1 MATLA
6 WAFVTAHETQ
16 DTSLRTRKAG
26 DTRAALIRAAE
37 ELFAAKG
44 VDGVS
49 LNEIKR
55 AAGQRNAMALQ
66 YHFGDRAGL
75 LRAVLDKH
83 LPAVDARR
91 EVLLQLYEDSG
102 GGAVGEDGSA
112 GADSG
117 AGAAG
122 ALRSLAAAL
131 VLPAAAKL
139 TDPDG
144 GRAFLQIVAELL
156 NRPEPLV
163 EAVVTDGSS
172 IHPWRRLVEPLL
184 APESTAVFHTRFTAM
199 RFCHA
204 ELAARA
210 AARPRRD
217 DRLFTS
223 RLVDLVTALL
233 AAPVSEQTARL
244 LHERDGRRRER
255 RASAR

>member
-1 MATLA
+1 M
-6 WAFVTAHETQ
+6 TAHETGA
-16 DTSLRTRKAG
+16 TASPRGRKAS
-26 DTRAALIRAAE
+26 DTRGTLIRAAE
-37 ELFAAKG
+37 QLFAVKG

-83 LPAVDARR
+83 LPAVDAGR
-91 EVLLQLYEDSG
+91 EALLQQYEDSG
-102 GGAVGEDGSA
+102 T
-112 GADSG
+112 AD
-117 AGAAG
+117 
-122 ALRSLAAAL
+122 LRSLATAL

-139 TDPDG
+139 ADPDG
-144 GRAFLQIVAELL
+144 GREFLQIVAELL

-163 EAVVTDGSS
+163 EVVVTEGSS
-172 IHPWRRLVEPLL
+172 IYPWRRLVEPLL
-184 APESTAVFHTRFTAM
+184 APESTAVLHTRFTAM

-233 AAPVSEQTARL
+233 AAPVSDQTARL
-244 LHERDGRRRER
+244 LQGRDRKDQAEQSTPTRRPVRP
-255 RASAR
+255 AS

>member
-1 MATLA
+1 M
-6 WAFVTAHETQ
+6 TAHETQ
-16 DTSLRTRKAG
+16 ATAPRSRNAG
-26 DTRAALIRAAE
+26 DTRGTLIRAAE
-37 ELFAAKG
+37 RLFAAKG
-44 VDGVS
+44 VDGAS

-91 EVLLQLYEDSG
+91 EVLLQQYEDGVGDDGDDGSG
-102 GGAVGEDGSA
+102 SGAVE
-112 GADSG
+112 
-117 AGAAG
+117 
-122 ALRSLAAAL
+122 LRPLAVAL

-139 TDPDG
+139 ADPDG
-144 GRAFLQIVAELL
+144 GREFLQIVAELL

-163 EAVVTDGSS
+163 EVVVTKGSS
-172 IHPWRRLVEPLL
+172 IYPWRRLLEPLL

-244 LHERDGRRRER
+244 LHERDRSSRSGR
-255 RASAR
+255 

>member
-1 MATLA
+1 M
-6 WAFVTAHETQ
+6 TAHETQ
-16 DTSLRTRKAG
+16 ATSPRGRKAG
-26 DTRAALIRAAE
+26 DTRGTLIRAAE
-37 ELFAAKG
+37 QLFAAKG

-83 LPAVDARR
+83 LPAVDAGR
-91 EVLLQLYEDSG
+91 EVLLRQYEDSG
-102 GGAVGEDGSA
+102 I
-112 GADSG
+112 AD
-117 AGAAG
+117 
-122 ALRSLAAAL
+122 LRSLATAL

-139 TDPDG
+139 ADPDG
-144 GRAFLQIVAELL
+144 GREFLQIVAELL

-163 EAVVTDGSS
+163 EVVVTEGSS
-172 IHPWRRLVEPLL
+172 IYPWRRLVEPLL
-184 APESTAVFHTRFTAM
+184 VPESTAVLHTRFTAM

-244 LHERDGRRRER
+244 LRERDRKDRSEHPAPTR
-255 RASAR
+255 

>member
-1 MATLA
+1 M
-6 WAFVTAHETQ
+6 TAHETQ
-16 DTSLRTRKAG
+16 ATSPRSRKGG

-37 ELFAAKG
+37 LLFAAKG
-44 VDGVS
+44 VDGAS

-55 AAGQRNAMALQ
+55 SAGQRNAMALQ

-83 LPAVDARR
+83 LPAVDAGR
-91 EVLLQLYEDSG
+91 EVLLQQYEDSG
-102 GGAVGEDGSA
+102 A
-112 GADSG
+112 AD
-117 AGAAG
+117 
-122 ALRSLAAAL
+122 LPSLAEAL

-139 TDPDG
+139 ADPDG
-144 GRAFLQIVAELL
+144 GREFLQIVAELL
-156 NRPEPLV
+156 NRPEPVV
-163 EAVVTDGSS
+163 EVVVRPGSS

-184 APESTAVFHTRFTAM
+184 TPESTAVFHTRFTAM

-210 AARPRRD
+210 ALRPRRD

-223 RLVDLVTALL
+223 RLVDLVTAVL

-244 LHERDGRRRER
+244 LDERNRRSGTGRQ
-255 RASAR
+255 ASSS

>member
-1 MATLA
+1 M
-6 WAFVTAHETQ
+6 TAHETQ
-16 DTSLRTRKAG
+16 ATSPGSRKAG
-26 DTRAALIRAAE
+26 DTRGTLIRAAE
-37 ELFAAKG
+37 RLFATKG
-44 VDGVS
+44 VDGAS

-91 EVLLQLYEDSG
+91 EVLLQQYEDG
-102 GGAVGEDGSA
+102 GGDGS
-112 GADSG
+112 GDVG
-117 AGAAG
+117 
-122 ALRSLAAAL
+122 LRSLAAAL

-139 TDPDG
+139 ADPDG
-144 GRAFLQIVAELL
+144 GREFLQIVAELL

-163 EAVVTDGSS
+163 EVVVTQGSS
-172 IHPWRRLVEPLL
+172 VYPWRRLLEPLL
-184 APESTAVFHTRFTAM
+184 TPESTTVFHTRFTAM

-210 AARPRRD
+210 AARPRED

-244 LHERDGRRRER
+244 LRERDRKGRPEQ
-255 RASAR
+255 

>member
-1 MATLA
+1 M
-6 WAFVTAHETQ
+6 TAHETQ
-16 DTSLRTRKAG
+16 ATAPRSRNAG
-26 DTRAALIRAAE
+26 DTRGTLIRAAE
-37 ELFAAKG
+37 RLFAAKG
-44 VDGVS
+44 VDGAS

-91 EVLLQLYEDSG
+91 EVLLQQYEDGVGGDGDDGSG
-102 GGAVGEDGSA
+102 SGSGAVE
-112 GADSG
+112 
-117 AGAAG
+117 
-122 ALRSLAAAL
+122 LRPLAVAL

-139 TDPDG
+139 ADPDG
-144 GRAFLQIVAELL
+144 GREFLQIVAELL

-163 EAVVTDGSS
+163 EVVVTKGSS
-172 IHPWRRLVEPLL
+172 IYPWRRLLEPLL

-244 LHERDGRRRER
+244 LHERDRSSRSGR
-255 RASAR
+255 

>member
-1 MATLA
+1 M
-6 WAFVTAHETQ
+6 TAQEMPEQ
-16 DTSLRTRKAG
+16 AAPPRSRGPR
-26 DTRAALIRAAE
+26 DTRGKLIRAAE
-37 ELFAAKG
+37 QLFAARG
-44 VDGVS
+44 IDGVS
-49 LNEIKR
+49 LSEIKR

-75 LRAVLDKH
+75 LRAILDKH

-91 EVLLQLYEDSG
+91 EVLLQQYEDSG
-102 GGAVGEDGSA
+102 T
-112 GADSG
+112 AD
-117 AGAAG
+117 
-122 ALRSLAAAL
+122 LRSLAAAL

-139 TDPDG
+139 ADPDG
-144 GRAFLQIVAELL
+144 GREFLQIVAELL

-163 EAVVTDGSS
+163 EVVVTKGSS
-172 IHPWRRLVEPLL
+172 IFAWRRLVEPLL
-184 APESTAVFHTRFTAM
+184 AIESTTVLHTRFTTM

-233 AAPVSEQTARL
+233 ATPVSEQTARL
-244 LHERDGRRRER
+244 LHERGPKGQTRQQ
-255 RASAR
+255 ASAR

>member
-1 MATLA
+1 MMTLR
-6 WAFVTAHETQ
+6 WAPVTAHETPEPA
-16 DTSLRTRKAG
+16 TPPRSRKPR
-26 DTRAALIRAAE
+26 DTRGTLIRAAE
-37 ELFAAKG
+37 QLFAAKG

-49 LNEIKR
+49 LSEIKR
-55 AAGQRNAMALQ
+55 AADQRNAMALQ

-91 EVLLQLYEDSG
+91 EVLLQQYEDSG
-102 GGAVGEDGSA
+102 TVD
-112 GADSG
+112 
-117 AGAAG
+117 
-122 ALRSLAAAL
+122 LRSLAAAL

-139 TDPDG
+139 ADPDG
-144 GRAFLQIVAELL
+144 GREFLQIVAELL

-163 EAVVTDGSS
+163 ELVVPNEGSS
-172 IHPWRRLVEPLL
+172 IYAWRRLVEPLL
-184 APESTAVFHTRFTAM
+184 RPESTTVLHTRFTAL

-244 LHERDGRRRER
+244 LQERDLKDRTGQQ
-255 RASAR
+255 APAR

>member
-1 MATLA
+1 MTAQETPDQATSPRS
-6 WAFVTAHETQ
+6 Q
-16 DTSLRTRKAG
+16 RPR
-26 DTRAALIRAAE
+26 DTRGTLIRAAE
-37 ELFAAKG
+37 RLFAAKG

-49 LNEIKR
+49 LSEIKR

-83 LPAVDARR
+83 LPAVDAGR
-91 EVLLQLYEDSG
+91 EVLLQQYEDSG
-102 GGAVGEDGSA
+102 SA
-112 GADSG
+112 D
-117 AGAAG
+117 
-122 ALRSLAAAL
+122 LRSLAGAL

-139 TDPDG
+139 GDPDG
-144 GRAFLQIVAELL
+144 GREFLQIVAELL

-163 EAVVTDGSS
+163 ELVVTEGSS
-172 IHPWRRLVEPLL
+172 IYPWRRLVEALL
-184 APESTAVFHTRFTAM
+184 PPESTMVLHTRFTAM

-204 ELAARA
+204 ELATRA

-244 LHERDGRRRER
+244 LHERDRRDQTGQK
-255 RASAR
+255 APAR

>member
-1 MATLA
+1 M
-6 WAFVTAHETQ
+6 TAHETQ
-16 DTSLRTRKAG
+16 ATSPRSRNAG
-26 DTRAALIRAAE
+26 DTRGTLIRAAE
-37 ELFAAKG
+37 RLFAAKG
-44 VDGVS
+44 VDGAS

-55 AAGQRNAMALQ
+55 AAGQRNAMVLQ

-91 EVLLQLYEDSG
+91 DVLLQQYEDGVGGDGDGDDGSG
-102 GGAVGEDGSA
+102 SGAVE
-112 GADSG
+112 
-117 AGAAG
+117 
-122 ALRSLAAAL
+122 LRPLAVAL

-139 TDPDG
+139 ADLDG
-144 GRAFLQIVAELL
+144 GREFLQIVAELL

-163 EAVVTDGSS
+163 EVVVTKGSS
-172 IHPWRRLVEPLL
+172 IYPWRRLLEPLL

-244 LHERDGRRRER
+244 LHERDRSSRSGR
-255 RASAR
+255 

>member
-1 MATLA
+1 M
-6 WAFVTAHETQ
+6 TAHETQ
-16 DTSLRTRKAG
+16 ASSPGSRKAG
-26 DTRAALIRAAE
+26 DTRATLIRAAE
-37 ELFAAKG
+37 RLFAAKG
-44 VDGVS
+44 VDGAS

-91 EVLLQLYEDSG
+91 EVLLQQYED
-102 GGAVGEDGSA
+102 GGA
-112 GADSG
+112 AD
-117 AGAAG
+117 
-122 ALRSLAAAL
+122 LRSLAAAL
-131 VLPAAAKL
+131 VLPAATKL
-139 TDPDG
+139 ADPDG
-144 GRAFLQIVAELL
+144 GREFLQIVAELL

-163 EAVVTDGSS
+163 EVVVTEGSS
-172 IHPWRRLVEPLL
+172 IYPWRRLVEPLL
-184 APESTAVFHTRFTAM
+184 VPESTTVFHTRFTAM

-210 AARPRRD
+210 AGRPRRD

-233 AAPVSEQTARL
+233 AAPVSEQTGRL
-244 LHERDGRRRER
+244 LHERNSKGRFGQQVSTR
-255 RASAR
+255 

>member
-1 MATLA
+1 M
-6 WAFVTAHETQ
+6 TAHETQ
-16 DTSLRTRKAG
+16 ATSPRSRKAG
-26 DTRAALIRAAE
+26 DTRGTLIRAAE
-37 ELFAAKG
+37 RLFAVKG
-44 VDGVS
+44 VDGAS

-83 LPAVDARR
+83 LPAVDTRR
-91 EVLLQLYEDSG
+91 EVLLQQYEDSG
-102 GGAVGEDGSA
+102 DSDSDS
-112 GADSG
+112 DSG
-117 AGAAG
+117 SGGDAD
-122 ALRSLAAAL
+122 LRSLAAAL

-139 TDPDG
+139 ADPDG
-144 GRAFLQIVAELL
+144 GREFLQIVAELL

-163 EAVVTDGSS
+163 EVVVTEESS
-172 IHPWRRLVEPLL
+172 IYPWRRLLEPLL
-184 APESTAVFHTRFTAM
+184 TSESTAVFHTRFTAM

-210 AARPRRD
+210 AARPRED

-244 LHERDGRRRER
+244 LRER
-255 RASAR
+255 NRTSTARAGRTSAARTRP

>member
-1 MATLA
+1 M
-6 WAFVTAHETQ
+6 
-16 DTSLRTRKAG
+16 
-26 DTRAALIRAAE
+26 
-37 ELFAAKG
+37 KG
-44 VDGVS
+44 VDGAS

-91 EVLLQLYEDSG
+91 EVLLQQYEDSG
-102 GGAVGEDGSA
+102 DS
-112 GADSG
+112 DSG
-117 AGAAG
+117 SGGDAD
-122 ALRSLAAAL
+122 LRSLAAAL

-139 TDPDG
+139 ADPDG
-144 GRAFLQIVAELL
+144 GREFLQIVAELL

-163 EAVVTDGSS
+163 EVVVTEESS
-172 IHPWRRLVEPLL
+172 IYPWRRLLEPLL
-184 APESTAVFHTRFTAM
+184 TSESTAVFHTRFTAM

-210 AARPRRD
+210 AARPRED

-244 LHERDGRRRER
+244 LRER
-255 RASAR
+255 NRTSTARAGRTSAARTRP

>member
-1 MATLA
+1 M
-6 WAFVTAHETQ
+6 TAHETQ
-16 DTSLRTRKAG
+16 ATSPRSRKAG
-26 DTRAALIRAAE
+26 DTRGTLIRAAE
-37 ELFAAKG
+37 RLFAVKG
-44 VDGVS
+44 VDGAS

-91 EVLLQLYEDSG
+91 EVLLQQYEDSG
-102 GGAVGEDGSA
+102 DSDRGSGGD
-112 GADSG
+112 AD
-117 AGAAG
+117 
-122 ALRSLAAAL
+122 LRSLAAAL

-139 TDPDG
+139 ADPDG
-144 GRAFLQIVAELL
+144 GREFLQIVAELL

-163 EAVVTDGSS
+163 EVVVTEESS
-172 IHPWRRLVEPLL
+172 IYPWRRLLEPLL
-184 APESTAVFHTRFTAM
+184 TSESTAVFHTRFTAM

-210 AARPRRD
+210 AARPRED

-244 LHERDGRRRER
+244 LRER
-255 RASAR
+255 NRTSTARAGRTSAARTRP

>member
-1 MATLA
+1 MTAQETPAT
-6 WAFVTAHETQ
+6 
-16 DTSLRTRKAG
+16 SPRSRKG
-26 DTRAALIRAAE
+26 DDTRAALIRAAE
-37 ELFAAKG
+37 RLFAAKG
-44 VDGVS
+44 VDGAS

-55 AAGQRNAMALQ
+55 SAGQRNAMALQ

-91 EVLLQLYEDSG
+91 EVLLQQYEDSG
-102 GGAVGEDGSA
+102 A
-112 GADSG
+112 AD
-117 AGAAG
+117 
-122 ALRSLAAAL
+122 LRSLAGAL

-139 TDPDG
+139 ADRDG
-144 GRAFLQIVAELL
+144 GREFLQIVAELL

-163 EAVVTDGSS
+163 EVVVTEGSS
-172 IHPWRRLVEPLL
+172 IYPWRRLVEPLL

-210 AARPRRD
+210 AGRPRRD

-223 RLVDLVTALL
+223 RLVDLVTAVL
-233 AAPVSEQTARL
+233 ATPVSGQTARL
-244 LHERDGRRRER
+244 LRERDREGGRTGR
-255 RASAR
+255 RASTP

>member
-1 MATLA
+1 M
-6 WAFVTAHETQ
+6 TAHETQ
-16 DTSLRTRKAG
+16 ATSPGSRKAG
-26 DTRAALIRAAE
+26 DTRGTLIRAAE
-37 ELFAAKG
+37 RLFAAKG
-44 VDGVS
+44 VDGAS

-66 YHFGDRAGL
+66 YHFGDRSGL

-91 EVLLQLYEDSG
+91 EVLLQQYEDSG
-102 GGAVGEDGSA
+102 DGGDG
-112 GADSG
+112 GD
-117 AGAAG
+117 
-122 ALRSLAAAL
+122 LRPLAAAL
-131 VLPAAAKL
+131 VLPAAAEL
-139 TDPDG
+139 ADPDG
-144 GRAFLQIVAELL
+144 GREFLQIVAELL

-163 EAVVTDGSS
+163 EVVVTQGSS
-172 IHPWRRLVEPLL
+172 IYPWRRLLEPLL
-184 APESTAVFHTRFTAM
+184 TPESTAVFHTRFTAM

-210 AARPRRD
+210 AARPRGD

-244 LHERDGRRRER
+244 LHERDRKGRPER
-255 RASAR
+255 

>member
-1 MATLA
+1 MAS
-6 WAFVTAHETQ
+6 VTAQETPEPRMP
-16 DTSLRTRKAG
+16 SRSRELR
-26 DTRAALIRAAE
+26 DTRGKLIRAAE
-37 ELFAAKG
+37 QLFAANG

-55 AAGQRNAMALQ
+55 AADQRNAMALQ

-91 EVLLQLYEDSG
+91 EVLLQQYEDSG
-102 GGAVGEDGSA
+102 A
-112 GADSG
+112 AD
-117 AGAAG
+117 
-122 ALRSLAAAL
+122 LRSLAAAL

-139 TDPDG
+139 ADPDG
-144 GRAFLQIVAELL
+144 GREFLQIVAELL

-163 EAVVTDGSS
+163 ELIVPNESSS
-172 IHPWRRLVEPLL
+172 IYAWRRLLDPLL
-184 APESTAVFHTRFTAM
+184 TPESTAVLHTRFTAM

-204 ELAARA
+204 ELATRA

-244 LHERDGRRRER
+244 LHERDLKDRTGQ
-255 RASAR
+255 RAPAR

>member
-1 MATLA
+1 M
-6 WAFVTAHETQ
+6 TAQEMPEQ
-16 DTSLRTRKAG
+16 AAPTRSRAPR
-26 DTRAALIRAAE
+26 DTRGKLIRAAE
-37 ELFAAKG
+37 QLFAAKG
-44 VDGVS
+44 IDGVS
-49 LNEIKR
+49 LSEIKR

-75 LRAVLDKH
+75 LRAILDKH

-91 EVLLQLYEDSG
+91 EVLLQQYEDSG
-102 GGAVGEDGSA
+102 T
-112 GADSG
+112 AD
-117 AGAAG
+117 
-122 ALRSLAAAL
+122 LRSLAAAL

-139 TDPDG
+139 ADPDG
-144 GRAFLQIVAELL
+144 GREFLQIVAELL

-163 EAVVTDGSS
+163 EVVVTKGSS
-172 IHPWRRLVEPLL
+172 IFAWRRLVEPLL
-184 APESTAVFHTRFTAM
+184 ATESTTVLHTRFTAM

-233 AAPVSEQTARL
+233 ATPVSEQTARL
-244 LHERDGRRRER
+244 LHERGPKGRTHQQ
-255 RASAR
+255 ASAP

>member
-1 MATLA
+1 MGR
-6 WAFVTAHETQ
+6 VTAQEMPEQ
-16 DTSLRTRKAG
+16 AAPTRSRAPR
-26 DTRAALIRAAE
+26 DTRGKLIRAAE
-37 ELFAAKG
+37 QLFAAKG
-44 VDGVS
+44 IDGVS
-49 LNEIKR
+49 LSEIKR

-75 LRAVLDKH
+75 LRAILDKH

-91 EVLLQLYEDSG
+91 EVLLQQYEDSG
-102 GGAVGEDGSA
+102 T
-112 GADSG
+112 AD
-117 AGAAG
+117 
-122 ALRSLAAAL
+122 LRSLAAAL

-139 TDPDG
+139 ADPDG
-144 GRAFLQIVAELL
+144 GREFLQIVAELL

-163 EAVVTDGSS
+163 EVVVTKGSS
-172 IHPWRRLVEPLL
+172 IFAWRRLVEPLL
-184 APESTAVFHTRFTAM
+184 ATESTTVLHTRFTAM

-233 AAPVSEQTARL
+233 ATPVSEQTARL
-244 LHERDGRRRER
+244 LHERGPKGRTHQQ
-255 RASAR
+255 ASAP

>member
-1 MATLA
+1 MRPYYFGVATLA
-6 WAFVTAHETQ
+6 WAPVTAHETQ
-16 DTSLRTRKAG
+16 ATSPRSRKAG
-26 DTRAALIRAAE
+26 DTRGTLIRAAE
-37 ELFAAKG
+37 QLFAAKG

-91 EVLLQLYEDSG
+91 EVLLQQYEDSG
-102 GGAVGEDGSA
+102 A
-112 GADSG
+112 AD
-117 AGAAG
+117 
-122 ALRSLAAAL
+122 LRSLAAAL
-131 VLPAAAKL
+131 VLPVAAKL
-139 TDPDG
+139 ADPDG
-144 GRAFLQIVAELL
+144 GREFLQIVAELL

-163 EAVVTDGSS
+163 EVVVTKGSS
-172 IHPWRRLVEPLL
+172 IHPWRRLVQPLL
-184 APESTAVFHTRFTAM
+184 AAESTTVFHSRFTAM

-223 RLVDLVTALL
+223 RLIDLVTALL

-244 LHERDGRRRER
+244 LHERGGKGKDQPQTPTR
-255 RASAR
+255 

>member
-1 MATLA
+1 M
-6 WAFVTAHETQ
+6 TAHETQ
-16 DTSLRTRKAG
+16 ATSPGSRKAG
-26 DTRAALIRAAE
+26 DTRATLIRAAE
-37 ELFAAKG
+37 RLFAAKG
-44 VDGVS
+44 VDGAS

-66 YHFGDRAGL
+66 YHFGDRTGL

-91 EVLLQLYEDSG
+91 EALLQQYEDG
-102 GGAVGEDGSA
+102 GGGG
-112 GADSG
+112 GDSG
-117 AGAAG
+117 DV

-139 TDPDG
+139 ADPDG
-144 GRAFLQIVAELL
+144 GREFLQIVAELL

-163 EAVVTDGSS
+163 EVVVTQGSS
-172 IHPWRRLVEPLL
+172 IYPWRRLLEPLL
-184 APESTAVFHTRFTAM
+184 TPESTTVFHTRFTAM

-210 AARPRRD
+210 AARPRED

-244 LHERDGRRRER
+244 LHERDRKGRPER
-255 RASAR
+255 

>member
-1 MATLA
+1 M
-6 WAFVTAHETQ
+6 TAHETQ
-16 DTSLRTRKAG
+16 ATSPGSRKAG
-26 DTRAALIRAAE
+26 DTRGTLIRAAE
-37 ELFAAKG
+37 RLFAAKG
-44 VDGVS
+44 VDGAS

-91 EVLLQLYEDSG
+91 EALLQQYEDG
-102 GGAVGEDGSA
+102 GGDG
-112 GADSG
+112 DSG
-117 AGAAG
+117 DVDR
-122 ALRSLAAAL
+122 RSLAAAL

-139 TDPDG
+139 ADPDG
-144 GRAFLQIVAELL
+144 GREFLQIVAELL

-163 EAVVTDGSS
+163 EVVVTKGSS
-172 IHPWRRLVEPLL
+172 VYPWRRLLEPLL
-184 APESTAVFHTRFTAM
+184 APESVTVFHTRFTAM

-210 AARPRRD
+210 AARPRED

-244 LHERDGRRRER
+244 LYERDRKGRPEQ
-255 RASAR
+255 

>member
-1 MATLA
+1 M
-6 WAFVTAHETQ
+6 TAHETQ
-16 DTSLRTRKAG
+16 ATSPRSRKAG
-26 DTRAALIRAAE
+26 DTRATLVRAAE
-37 ELFAAKG
+37 QLFAQKG
-44 VDGVS
+44 VDGAS

-83 LPAVDARR
+83 LPAVDAQRD
-91 EVLLQLYEDSG
+91 VLLQQYED
-102 GGAVGEDGSA
+102 E
-112 GADSG
+112 
-117 AGAAG
+117 GAAD
-122 ALRSLAAAL
+122 LRALAAAL

-139 TDPDG
+139 ADPDG
-144 GRAFLQIVAELL
+144 GRAFLQVVAELL

-163 EAVVTDGSS
+163 EVVVTKGSS

-233 AAPVSEQTARL
+233 AAPVSERTARL
-244 LHERDGRRRER
+244 LHERDRKGRTGRQ
-255 RASAR
+255 ASTR

>member
-1 MATLA
+1 M
-6 WAFVTAHETQ
+6 TAHETHA
-16 DTSLRTRKAG
+16 TSPRSRQAG
-26 DTRAALIRAAE
+26 DTRATLIRAAE
-37 ELFAAKG
+37 QLFAAKG
-44 VDGVS
+44 IDGAS

-55 AAGQRNAMALQ
+55 AAGQRNATALQ

-91 EVLLQLYEDSG
+91 EVLLQQYEDSG
-102 GGAVGEDGSA
+102 DSGDSGDGGAVD
-112 GADSG
+112 
-117 AGAAG
+117 
-122 ALRSLAAAL
+122 LRTLAAAL

-139 TDPDG
+139 AEPDG
-144 GRAFLQIVAELL
+144 GREFLQIVAELL

-163 EAVVTDGSS
+163 EVVVTEGSS
-172 IHPWRRLVEPLL
+172 IYPWRRLVEPLL
-184 APESTAVFHTRFTAM
+184 APESVAVFHTRFTVM

-210 AARPRRD
+210 AGRPRRD

-233 AAPVSEQTARL
+233 ATPVSAQTARL
-244 LHERDGRRRER
+244 LEDRNRKGRSERKAATR
-255 RASAR
+255 

>member
-1 MATLA
+1 M
-6 WAFVTAHETQ
+6 TAQETPEPS
-16 DTSLRTRKAG
+16 TPPRSREPR
-26 DTRAALIRAAE
+26 DTRGKLIRAAE
-37 ELFAAKG
+37 QLYAAKG

-49 LNEIKR
+49 LSEIKR

-91 EVLLQLYEDSG
+91 EVLLQQYEDSG
-102 GGAVGEDGSA
+102 
-112 GADSG
+112 
-117 AGAAG
+117 AAG
-122 ALRSLAAAL
+122 LRPLAAAL

-139 TDPDG
+139 ADPDG
-144 GRAFLQIVAELL
+144 GREFLQIVAELL

-163 EAVVTDGSS
+163 ELIVPNEKSS
-172 IHPWRRLVEPLL
+172 IYAWRRLLDPLL
-184 APESTAVFHTRFTAM
+184 APESTAVLHTRFTAM

-204 ELAARA
+204 ELATRA

-244 LHERDGRRRER
+244 LHERDLKER
-255 RASAR
+255 TGQQAPAR

>member
-1 MATLA
+1 M
-6 WAFVTAHETQ
+6 
-16 DTSLRTRKAG
+16 
-26 DTRAALIRAAE
+26 
-37 ELFAAKG
+37 KG
-44 VDGVS
+44 VDGAS

-91 EVLLQLYEDSG
+91 EVLLQQYEDSG
-102 GGAVGEDGSA
+102 DSDRGSGGD
-112 GADSG
+112 AD
-117 AGAAG
+117 
-122 ALRSLAAAL
+122 LRSLAAAL

-139 TDPDG
+139 ADPDG
-144 GRAFLQIVAELL
+144 GREFLQIVAELL

-163 EAVVTDGSS
+163 EVVVTEESS
-172 IHPWRRLVEPLL
+172 IYPWRRLLEPLL
-184 APESTAVFHTRFTAM
+184 TSESTAVFHTRFTAM

-210 AARPRRD
+210 AARPRED

-244 LHERDGRRRER
+244 LRER
-255 RASAR
+255 NRTSTARAGRTSAARTRP

>member
-1 MATLA
+1 M
-6 WAFVTAHETQ
+6 TAHETRA
-16 DTSLRTRKAG
+16 TSPRSRKAG
-26 DTRAALIRAAE
+26 DTRATLIRAAE
-37 ELFAAKG
+37 QLFAAKG
-44 VDGVS
+44 VDGAS

-91 EVLLQLYEDSG
+91 EALLQQYEDSG
-102 GGAVGEDGSA
+102 
-112 GADSG
+112 ADD
-117 AGAAG
+117 
-122 ALRSLAAAL
+122 LRSLAAAL

-139 TDPDG
+139 ADPDG
-144 GRAFLQIVAELL
+144 GREFLQIVAELL

-163 EAVVTDGSS
+163 ETVVTKGSS
-172 IHPWRRLVEPLL
+172 IYPWRRLVEPLL
-184 APESTAVFHTRFTAM
+184 DPESTAVFHTRFTAM

-210 AARPRRD
+210 AGRPRRD

-233 AAPVSEQTARL
+233 AAPVSQQTARL
-244 LHERDGRRRER
+244 LQERNRKGSAER
-255 RASAR
+255 RASTR